1 MDAASSA
8 RLQGTTEY
16 TASLIQQKIGGDLY
30 LIQTA
35 EPYPADYDAVVEQ
48 NHQEQEDGT
57 IPELSSVI
65 EDMEQYDTVFIGY
78 PIWATS
84 LPQPVVSFLHQYD
97 LSGKTIIPFC
107 PHAGYG
113 CGNSYMKIRE
123 ICPDAQVLEGLTIE
137 AEEIGPAETEISRWL
152 EMLQSGSDEMQGT
165 VSSSEIRIT
174 IGDAKLSARLNN
186 SVAAREFKEMLPVT
200 LSMTRMGEHEY
211 YGSLEQN
218 LTHTRDLQIGY
229 TVGDLAFWTPGDLFA
244 IYFDEPEEAPEGL
257 MILGSITSELSIF
270 KKLGNPEEVRIECI
284 QEQP

>member
-1 MDAASSA
+1 MKKIYLILLSLASMMLLAACGNYQGKEADQRTDLTTQETEISEIRSEKNETQQSNILIAYFGRRGNTEFPDEVDAASSA
-8 RLQGTTEY
+8 SIVPGKEGGLQGTTEY

-97 LSGKTIIPFC
+97 LYGKTIIPFC
-107 PHAGYG
+107 THAGYG
-113 CGNSYMKIRE
+113 SGNSYMKIRE
-123 ICPDAQVLEGLTIE
+123 ICPDAQVLEGLAIE
-137 AEEIGPAETEISRWL
+137 AEEIGSAETEISRWL

-165 VSSSEIRIT
+165 VSSSECIPGGR
-174 IGDAKLSARLNN
+174 GD
-186 SVAAREFKEMLPVT
+186 
-200 LSMTRMGEHEY
+200 
-211 YGSLEQN
+211 
-218 LTHTRDLQIGY
+218 
-229 TVGDLAFWTPGDLFA
+229 TPFSGFYHKD
-244 IYFDEPEEAPEGL
+244 
-257 MILGSITSELSIF
+257 
-270 KKLGNPEEVRIECI
+270 
-284 QEQP
+284 